1 MDLRPHRRRDRS
13 RSPGAVSIPIRVE
26 APPDNNYLYNN
37 HPGGFGGGGSYG
49 FNSGVGDFFGP
60 SPPAPSHIPYADV
73 SVPRSP
79 GADSEL
85 STNPS
90 FFEQNDANTSEKDF
104 AVRGKLGEISVD
116 TLFDCPVLQ

>member
-26 APPDNNYLYNN
+26 APPENNYLYNN

-49 FNSGVGDFFGP
+49 FNSGVGDFFDP
-60 SPPAPSHIPYADV
+60 SPPPAPSHIPYADV

-79 GADSEL
+79 GADSE
-85 STNPS
+85 
-90 FFEQNDANTSEKDF
+90 FFVYSE
-104 AVRGKLGEISVD
+104 
-116 TLFDCPVLQ
+116 LF